1 MPALSK
7 HYAVVTLPNG
17 TELKPIS
24 VTLTADETWSPYI
37 QGTVVLP
44 SNQVT
49 GIIDPRAGGRLKIR
63 MQQDFGDLIY
73 LYELTAAFSGDV
85 SNVTTAYS
93 PNIQPFEITR
103 QFSQPWNIFEQ
114 ALPLS
119 AVTAAYAPVTPLK
132 LTNANLSTVWR
143 MSDYLHAEGTFNPT
157 PSTVF
162 TADLGV
168 RSIAYD
174 YVSKEATIEVAS
186 DEALAQDK
194 IGYGDDIAIQYS
206 DLRSL
211 INEILSAIGAT
222 LEPGEANFTYSP
234 PYNLEKYEFNL
245 ENTVWDI
252 LDILTKAADLV
263 IYCDEQRRWYLI
275 QPTATAG
282 TLTLKDDD
290 NITAFTKQLTR
301 DGNYYN
307 EAVIRYE
314 AFDGVIFDTFYQ
326 SGTGPIRS
334 MYLERKG
341 LEFPGFGAAEAIVQ
355 RSLTRGELY
364 DMQAVANFDARPR
377 QSLTVDITGETVKT
391 GIVQSVSWTLPGATM
406 NLELRELEEV

>member
-1 MPALSK
+1 MPTLSK
-7 HYAVVTLPNG
+7 HYAIVTLPNG

-24 VTLTADETWSPYI
+24 VNITADEAWAPYV

-49 GIIDPRAGGRLKIR
+49 GIIDPRAGDRLKIR
-63 MQQDFGDLIY
+63 MQQDFGDIVY
-73 LYELTAAFSGDV
+73 LYELTAAFGGDV
-85 SNVTTAYS
+85 SNVTAAYS
-93 PNIQPFEITR
+93 PNITPEEITR
-103 QFSQPWNIFEQ
+103 QFTYAWNIFEQ
-114 ALPLS
+114 ALPIS
-119 AVTAAYAPVTPLK
+119 TITTAFSPVTPLK

-143 MSDYLHAEGTFNPT
+143 MTEYLQDEGTFNPP

-186 DEALAQDK
+186 DEALAQDR
-194 IGYGDDIAIQYS
+194 IGYGSDIAFFFS
-206 DLRSL
+206 DLRTMINFVFGSL
-211 INEILSAIGAT
+211 AQ
-222 LEPGEANFTYSP
+222 LEPGPANVYYEP
-234 PYNLEKYEFNL
+234 PYSVPKFSENLD
-245 ENTVWDI
+245 NTLWDF
-252 LDILTKAADLV
+252 LDTVTKAANLV
-263 IYCDEQRRWYLI
+263 IYCDEERRWHLVE
-275 QPTATAG
+275 PTATAG

-307 EAVIRYE
+307 NAIIRYNTP
-314 AFDGVIFDTFYQ
+314 DGVFYDDFSAAGGTPTKSFYQ
-326 SGTGPIRS
+326 VIEGID
-334 MYLERKG
+334 
-341 LEFPGFGAAEAIVQ
+341 FPGYGAAQAIVQ

-364 DMQAVANFDARPR
+364 DMQAVANFDGRPR
-377 QSLTVDITGETVKT
+377 QSLTVDITGEPVKT

-406 NLELRELEEV
+406 NLELRDLEEV